1 MPSKHILA
9 LTIGLSFSAAAV
21 HAEEYRQHEAH
32 VHGHA
37 EFNIAQ
43 DGHDLLIE
51 VKSPGA
57 DIVGFEHAP
66 QDAQQ
71 EKALTLAVNKLKDAT
86 SLFTINPQADCTLEE
101 ARVSHTLNKHHEEHN
116 DAEHEEHGHEDH
128 DHEEHHDKGHEGH
141 DHEEHHDEDHEG
153 HDHEEHHDHKHGGHG
168 EFSAQ
173 YQFHCEN
180 ITQLESIDTSW
191 FTQFVTTK
199 AINANVFTDN
209 IQAST
214 ELDKAKT
221 RIKLK

>member
-9 LTIGLSFSAAAV
+9 LTIGLSFSAATV

-116 DAEHEEHGHEDH
+116 DAKHGHEDH

-141 DHEEHHDEDHEG
+141 DHEEHHDKG
-153 HDHEEHHDHKHGGHG
+153 H
-168 EFSAQ
+168 
-173 YQFHCEN
+173 
-180 ITQLESIDTSW
+180 
-191 FTQFVTTK
+191 
-199 AINANVFTDN
+199 
-209 IQAST
+209 
-214 ELDKAKT
+214 
-221 RIKLK
+221 